1 MELDLYTRIGLVT
14 AGLLVILFMN
24 LDITYVLSKL
34 LFWKKDND
42 VVVSTSE
49 KDFLTMVNL
58 WYKLK
63 DMCNKNNFDEASAKL
78 DEVFPLLN
86 NRAKDE

>member
-1 MELDLYTRIGLVT
+1 MELDFYTRIGLVV
-14 AGLLVILFMN
+14 AGLLVILAVN
-24 LDITYVLSKL
+24 VDITYLLSRM
-34 LFWKKDND
+34 LFWKN
-42 VVVSTSE
+42 SPNSTTTSE

-63 DMCNKNNFDEASAKL
+63 DMCVKNDYTDASKKL

-86 NRAKDE
+86 DRSSDE

>member
-1 MELDLYTRIGLVT
+1 MELDFYTRIGLVV
-14 AGLLVILFMN
+14 AGLLVILAVN
-24 LDITYVLSKL
+24 VDITYLLSRML
-34 LFWKKDND
+34 SWKNNPN
-42 VVVSTSE
+42 STTTSE

-63 DMCNKNNFDEASAKL
+63 DMCVKNDYTDASKKL

-86 NRAKDE
+86 DRSSDE

>member
-1 MELDLYTRIGLVT
+1 MELDLYTRIGLVL
-14 AGLLVILFMN
+14 AGLLLIVMMN
-24 LDITYVLSKL
+24 IDITYALSRL
-34 LFWKKDND
+34 LFWKNSS
-42 VVVSTSE
+42 VVNTSE

-63 DMCNKNNFDEASAKL
+63 DMCKKHNFDEASAKL

-86 NRAKDE
+86 NRSNDE

>member
-1 MELDLYTRIGLVT
+1 MELDLYTRIGLAL
-14 AGLLVILFMN
+14 AGLLVIVAMN
-24 LDITYVLSKL
+24 MDITYLLSKL
-34 LFWKKDND
+34 LFWKNSTKIT
-42 VVVSTSE
+42 TSE

-86 NRAKDE
+86 NRSKDE

>member
-1 MELDLYTRIGLVT
+1 MELDLYTRIGLAL
-14 AGLLVILFMN
+14 AGLLVIVAMN
-24 LDITYVLSKL
+24 VDITYLLSKL
-34 LFWKKDND
+34 LFWKNSTT
-42 VVVSTSE
+42 VTTSE

-63 DMCNKNNFDEASAKL
+63 DMCNKNNFYEASAKL

-86 NRAKDE
+86 NRSKDE